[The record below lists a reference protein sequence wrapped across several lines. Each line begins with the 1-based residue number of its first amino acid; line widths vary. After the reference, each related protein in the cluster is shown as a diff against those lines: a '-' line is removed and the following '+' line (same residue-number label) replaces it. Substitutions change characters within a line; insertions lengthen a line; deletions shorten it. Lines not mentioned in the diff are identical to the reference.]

1 VLKPNKSLYRSL
13 AGARASAKTEPIS
26 FDGGMTA
33 FGVIGLPFQTAVEL
47 RHGSQLIP
55 STDSAA
61 NRLPAAGAPI
71 RARPP

>member
-1 VLKPNKSLYRSL
+1 MLKPNKSLYRSL

-55 STDSAA
+55 TLVRKYLFLKIAKIQAS
-61 NRLPAAGAPI
+61 NQ
-71 RARPP
+71 